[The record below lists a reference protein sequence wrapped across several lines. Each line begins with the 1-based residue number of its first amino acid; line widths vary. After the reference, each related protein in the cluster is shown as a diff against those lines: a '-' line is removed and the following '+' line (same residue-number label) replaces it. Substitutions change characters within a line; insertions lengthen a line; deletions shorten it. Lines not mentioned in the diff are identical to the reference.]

1 MEMIL
6 MGKLS
11 IRREHFMYSY
21 NKFAPQNLTF
31 QMHHYYE
38 ILYFTSGSAKYIID
52 GTEYEAE
59 AGDIFITRPEEL
71 HSIVFTGDEEYER
84 HFVQFDREFASS
96 LSATLIDNF
105 DSAARRR
112 KISAREAEK
121 HGIDNFFN
129 EIREC
134 VIKKPAEFE
143 TVMQTYI
150 IQLIAAI
157 CGLAEKPIEP
167 PTAASKKTQKI
178 KQYISQNFTRNL
190 SLDEIAEHVFFN
202 KYHMCHIFKAETGM
216 TVKEYIELSRFM
228 YARKLHYQGKK
239 MSEIASLCGYSD
251 YSLFY
256 KNFTK
261 YSGGKSPKEFFAMNN
276 SDDVLE

>member
-1 MEMIL
+1 

-21 NKFAPQNLTF
+21 NKFEPQNLTF

-38 ILYFTSGSAKYIID
+38 ILFFASGQAKYIID
-52 GTEYEAE
+52 GKEYEANS
-59 AGDIFITRPEEL
+59 GDVFITRPEEL

-84 HFVQFDREFASS
+84 HFVQFDREFAAA
-96 LSATLIDNF
+96 LSPTLPERFDN
-105 DSAARRR
+105 AARRK
-112 KISAREAEK
+112 KIAAPDVK
-121 HGIDNFFN
+121 KYGIDTYFTK
-129 EIREC
+129 IREC
-134 VIKKPAEFE
+134 VLGKPIEFE
-143 TVMQTYI
+143 ALMQTYI
-150 IQLIAAI
+150 IQMLAAI
-157 CGLAEKPIEP
+157 CGCAGKIFEP
-167 PTAASKKTQKI
+167 PATPSKKTMEI
-178 KQYISQNFTRNL
+178 KRYIDGNFTRNL
-190 SLDEIAEHVFFN
+190 TLDEIAEHVFFN
-202 KYHMCHIFKAETGM
+202 KYHMCHVFKAETGM

-228 YARKLHYQGKK
+228 YARKLHFQGKK

-261 YSGGKSPKEFFAMNN
+261 YSGGMSPKEFFMMNN